1 MTLFVLG
8 VITGSIATL
17 AGQLLGA
24 LRRYLEDRAWERR
37 VERQQF
43 SAILKD
49 RFER

>member
-24 LRRYLEDRAWERR
+24 LRRHLEEREWERR
-37 VERQQF
+37 VERQRF
-43 SAILKD
+43 SAMLQG
-49 RFER
+49 RFE